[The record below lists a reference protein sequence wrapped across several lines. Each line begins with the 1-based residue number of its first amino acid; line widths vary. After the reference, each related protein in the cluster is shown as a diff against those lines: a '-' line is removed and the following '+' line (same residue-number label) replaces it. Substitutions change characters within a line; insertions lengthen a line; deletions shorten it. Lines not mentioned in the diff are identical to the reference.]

1 MVAQVLYSAI
11 RAMEFG
17 LGERLSPLECGEQE
31 FLTMKRKRGGSECTP
46 GLRRARL
53 SVREVELLLLGMVK
67 ALYNLS
73 LILLRCGGTDRDGAS

>member
-1 MVAQVLYSAI
+1 MP
-11 RAMEFG
+11 
-17 LGERLSPLECGEQE
+17 LSPLECGEQE

-53 SVREVELLLLGMVK
+53 SVREVELLLLGIVK

-73 LILLRCGGTDRDGAS
+73 LILFRCGDTDGDGAF